1 MSSIR
6 YNGDQSELVFTG
18 AMKFMEYTVDSKVF
32 PAGEGVMLSIHD
44 MLAYFE
50 KQGAMRVSDLH
61 IKVGTQPSY
70 RIDGDLV
77 KLKGGVVTP
86 DIAEKLIFPI
96 LGEKNV
102 EFLKQNYA
110 VDCSHRFGT
119 IQFRINAFYENDGLC
134 GAIRALGTQIPAPEQ
149 IGFPNDAWQDIV
161 RRKHGLVLFTGIT
174 GAGKS
179 TTIASLIERINDNR
193 ACRVITLE
201 DPIEYVF
208 SQKNSII
215 SQREIGRDVMS
226 FALGL
231 RSMMRQD
238 PDCIFVGEMRDAETV
253 SMTLTAAETGHL
265 VFSTLHTRDSVG
277 TITRILDFFPE
288 GRQEEVRNQLSLGLR
303 YIICQKLIP
312 RKDGKGRIV
321 AMEILNNNYAI
332 ANLIRKNKLEQIY
345 SQLQVKTKQQ
355 IDEKMITMER
365 HLAMLV
371 KRGDIDLREA
381 QKWANDLKSF
391 QDAMNSDSE
400 LELD

>member
-1 MSSIR
+1 MQ
-6 YNGDQSELVFTG
+6 YTADQ
-18 AMKFMEYTVDSKVF
+18 KVF
-32 PAGEGVMLSIHD
+32 PAGEGAMLSIND

-61 IKVGTQPSY
+61 IKVGTQPCY

-77 KLKGGVVTP
+77 KLKGGLVTQ
-86 DIAEKLIFPI
+86 DVAEKLIFPV
-96 LGEKNV
+96 LGEKNI
-102 EFLKQNYA
+102 EFLKRDMA
-110 VDCSHRFGT
+110 VDCSFKYGT
-119 IQFRINAFYENDGLC
+119 IQFRINSFYENDGLC
-134 GAIRALGTQIPAPEQ
+134 AAIRALGTVIPPPEQ

-161 RRKHGLVLFTGIT
+161 RRKHGLILFTGIT

-201 DPIEYVF
+201 DPIEYIY
-208 SQKNSII
+208 SQKNSMI
-215 SQREIGRDVMS
+215 SQREIGRDVPS
-226 FALGL
+226 FSSGL

-238 PDCIFVGEMRDAETV
+238 PDVIFVGEMRDSETV

-277 TITRILDFFPE
+277 SITRILDFFPE

-303 YIICQKLIP
+303 YIISQKLLP
-312 RKDGKGRIV
+312 RKDGKGRVV

-332 ANLIRKNKLEQIY
+332 ANLIRKNKLEQVY
-345 SQLQVKTKQQ
+345 SQLQVKTKNQVE
-355 IDEKMITMER
+355 EKMVTMER
-365 HLAMLV
+365 HLALLV
-371 KRGDIDLREA
+371 KRGVVDLREA

-391 QDAMNSDSE
+391 QDAMNSESD
-400 LELD
+400 LELT